1 MDLDLKEKVA
11 LITGAGRGIG
21 KACALG
27 LADEGCSIAICGRGE
42 EALNET
48 AEELRG
54 KDVAVL
60 AVPSDVTRLAD
71 NKNFVAQAA
80 EMFGRID
87 ILVNN
92 AGTGRLSDP
101 MELPEEEFRY
111 NLDLMLFGPVQ
122 MATLHPSS
130 ARASA
135 QDLPIPRL
143 APVTNAT
150 LSFNASSIAILLS
163 I

>member
-1 MDLDLKEKVA
+1 LEQKEGQNGSGFKRKSS
-11 LITGAGRGIG
+11 INYRGQPGFG
-21 KACALG
+21 KSCALG
-27 LADEGCSIAICGRGE
+27 FADEGCRVAICGRGE

-60 AVPSDVTRLAD
+60 AVPADVTKLED
-71 NKNFVAQAA
+71 NKNVVSQAA

-92 AGTGRLSDP
+92 AGAGKLSDP

-111 NLDLMLFGPVQ
+111 AGP
-122 MATLHPSS
+122 SGK
-130 ARASA
+130 ARRDGRPTGSGVG
-135 QDLPIPRL
+135 DVR
-143 APVTNAT
+143 
-150 LSFNASSIAILLS
+150 SGGR
-163 I
+163 